1 MFRVLFDFFKKGR
14 HLSGKLNRF
23 KILIVF
29 LGLAWYCA
37 SGFLFFEIQKKPDL
51 TWMDAVWWTVVTMAT
66 VGYGDLF
73 PVTNAARFLVGI
85 PAMVFGIGFLGLI
98 ISETA
103 SKLIMSRSAKLQG
116 LGRISMKDHL
126 IIINYTT
133 LEEMLYLIR
142 EIRADVKS
150 KDKKICL
157 VDEMLD
163 EIPRE
168 LIEQG
173 VEYVKGNPADEP
185 VLERACLATAS
196 HAVVLSKDRNNPHSD
211 DQNLVTTL
219 ILEKLNPKVY
229 SVVEVLNPA
238 KIHQVEVA
246 GANSAVC
253 MSEFRYN
260 LIINEIQDPGVKN
273 IVRDLTSSG
282 FGEQFYFIP
291 VESMN
296 SWTYK
301 ELALWGV
308 EHGVSIIGI
317 VRSGEI
323 MLNCA
328 HDFIVNNN
336 DRAVVIGSRRMK
348 SIKTV

>member
-1 MFRVLFDFFKKGR
+1 MFRILFIFFKSGR
-14 HLSGKLNRF
+14 MISGKLSRF

-37 SGFLFFEIQKKPDL
+37 SGFLYFEIQKKPDL
-51 TWMDAVWWTVVTMAT
+51 GWADAVWWTVVTMAT

-103 SKLIMSRSAKLQG
+103 SKLILSRSIKLQG
-116 LGRISMKDHL
+116 LGRVSMKNHL
-126 IIINYTT
+126 IIINFTT
-133 LEEMLYLIR
+133 IDEIKYLIN
-142 EIRADVKS
+142 ELRADIS
-150 KDKKICL
+150 TKDKKICL
-157 VDEMLD
+157 VDETLD

-168 LIEQG
+168 LIELG
-173 VEYVKGNPADEP
+173 IEYVKGNPADEP
-185 VLERACLATAS
+185 VLERAGLPTAS
-196 HAVVLSKDRNNPHSD
+196 HAVVLSKDRNNSHSD

-219 ILEKLNPKVY
+219 ILEKLNPNVY

-273 IVRDLTSSG
+273 IVRDLTNNSV
-282 FGEQFYFIP
+282 GEQIYFIP
-291 VESMN
+291 VESMKN
-296 SWTYK
+296 WVYK

-308 EHGVSIIGI
+308 ENNISIIGI
-317 VRSGEI
+317 VREDKT
-323 MLNCA
+323 MLNCR
-328 HDFIVNNN
+328 HDFKVMNT
-336 DRAVVIGSRRMK
+336 DKAVVIGSRRLS
-348 SIKTV
+348 SIKTD